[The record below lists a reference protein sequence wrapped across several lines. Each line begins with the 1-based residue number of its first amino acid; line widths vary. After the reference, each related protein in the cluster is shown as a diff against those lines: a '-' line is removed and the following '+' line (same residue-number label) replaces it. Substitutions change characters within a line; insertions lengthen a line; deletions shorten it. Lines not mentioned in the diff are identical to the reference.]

1 MRNRSDPATGLDEK
15 ESARGRPKWSVGR
28 ALDEGF
34 EMSALLPLCYRGPS
48 ELRDGAEDATD
59 MPSYKSL
66 LIAGALL
73 LTPEAAFAQ
82 QEVKAYPECSRE
94 PTEGDVNA
102 AKGAFQAGQG
112 SFNEAD
118 YARAIVYW
126 EDAYRRDCT
135 ADALLL
141 NLSRAYELSGQRQQA
156 VVALETYLA
165 RKPDTRERAQI
176 TRRIDVLKTQ
186 MQSEQATAPP
196 PGGETTTPPP
206 GGELTTA
213 PPPGGDPGALPPPDA
228 AGKKPVTPLIV
239 AGAGGLLT
247 IVGGILYFNAA
258 GEVSDFED
266 QCGADRKGCDPAVVD
281 DANAAR
287 DKQNLWGV
295 VTVVGLVAAAGGI
308 IWYVASPP
316 KAAPT
321 ARLEKTPRLSPA
333 VGPGFAGLS
342 VAGAF

>member
-1 MRNRSDPATGLDEK
+1 MLS
-15 ESARGRPKWSVGR
+15 RPER
-28 ALDEGF
+28 E
-34 EMSALLPLCYRGPS
+34 R
-48 ELRDGAEDATD
+48 RDGSEDATD

-66 LIAGALL
+66 LIAGAVL

-102 AKGAFQAGQG
+102 AKGAFQAGQA

-165 RKPDTRERAQI
+165 RKPDTPQRSQI
-176 TRRIDVLKTQ
+176 TRRIDVLKAQIQNEST
-186 MQSEQATAPP
+186 TAPA
-196 PGGETTTPPP
+196 GGETTTPPP
-206 GGELTTA
+206 GGELSTT
-213 PPPGGDPGALPPPDA
+213 PPPDGDPGALSPPDA
-228 AGKKPVTPLIV
+228 GGKKPVTPLIV

-266 QCGADRKGCDPAVVD
+266 QCGGEERGACPTNQIKA
-281 DANAAR
+281 DANEAR
-287 DKQNLWGV
+287 DRQNLWGA
-295 VTVVGLVAAAGGI
+295 VTIVGLAVAAGGI
-308 IWYVASPP
+308 IWYVVSPP

-321 ARLEKTPRLSPA
+321 ARLEKTPRFSPA